1 MTYVVIT
8 FVVLLFLNVYCTEVS
23 LKFFYESKETAMLD
37 KAQLTALEIEKLDLI
52 TTASIE
58 EIIERTT
65 SLTFSR
71 IVVTD
76 ARGLILFDSMGVN
89 ATDTYALFP
98 QVITGL
104 SGKDV
109 FTWHY
114 YDGIMRSV
122 AAVPIYQNEA
132 ISGCVY
138 MMEYNPE
145 QGQLMAS
152 LQKNIFTISLILE
165 IGLLL
170 FSILYAR
177 QFTHRLRKIMNSM
190 QIISEGDYTHK
201 VTLNGR
207 DELSV
212 LGNEFNVLTA
222 RLSTSESKRR
232 QFVSDAS
239 HELKTPLASIK
250 LLSDSI
256 LQNDMDME
264 TTREFVNDIGNEA
277 ERLNRMTQKL
287 LTLTKS
293 EHNNSEIT
301 AEIISIASTVERV
314 VKMLSGIA
322 QENNIT
328 IHMDLTNDAQVL
340 ISEDDLYQ
348 IVFNLV
354 ENGIKYNVPGGT
366 LRIRLYG
373 RQDMAVLEV
382 ADSGIGIPQEAL
394 SHVFERFYRVDK
406 ARSRQSGGSGL
417 GLAIVRGIVARNHG
431 EIHVESTVGQ
441 GTVFTVEFP
450 CFDLEE
456 GEYAE

>member
-1 MTYVVIT
+1 MAYVAIT
-8 FVVLLFLNVYCTEVS
+8 FIVLLFLNIYVSQVS
-23 LKFFYESKETAMLD
+23 LKFFYEGKETAMLD
-37 KAQLTALEIEKLDLI
+37 KAQLTAHEIGKLDLL
-52 TTASIE
+52 TAPAIE
-58 EIIERTT
+58 EILSRT
-65 SLTFSR
+65 SNLTFTR
-71 IVVTD
+71 VLVTD
-76 ARGLILFDSMGVN
+76 ARAMVLYVSVGAQSADS
-89 ATDTYALFP
+89 YALFP
-98 QVITGL
+98 QIITGL

-114 YDGIMRSV
+114 YDGVMRSV
-122 AAVPIYQNEA
+122 AAVPIYQHET

-138 MMEYNPE
+138 LMEHNPE

-152 LQKNIFTISLILE
+152 LQYNILSISVILE
-165 IGLLL
+165 VGLLI
-170 FSILYAR
+170 FAFLYAR
-177 QFTHRLRKIMNSM
+177 QFDHRLKKIMTSM
-190 QIISEGDYTHK
+190 QIISQGNYDHK
-201 VTLNGR
+201 VTLTGR

-212 LGNEFNVLTA
+212 LGREFNTLTE
-222 RLSTSESKRR
+222 RLSTSENKRR

-264 TTREFVNDIGNEA
+264 TTREFVTDIGNEA

-293 EHNNSEIT
+293 ENKAEDT
-301 AEIISIASTVERV
+301 VGEIIYLSPTVERV

-322 QENNIT
+322 LENNIT
-328 IHMDLTNDAQVL
+328 IHFQIEQDAHVL

-354 ENGIKYNVPGGT
+354 ENGIKYNVPGGS
-366 LRIRLYG
+366 LSIRLYKKEEL
-373 RQDMAVLEV
+373 AVLQV
-382 ADSGIGIPQEAL
+382 SDTGIGIPEDAVG
-394 SHVFERFYRVDK
+394 HVFERFFRVDK

-417 GLAIVRGIVARNHG
+417 GLAIVRGIVARNHS
-431 EIHVESTVGQ
+431 EIYVESTVGK
-441 GTVFTVEFP
+441 GTTFTVEFP

-456 GEYAE
+456 SNDEE